1 MEKNSKKHLDYNKYL
16 DEIIKA
22 DIYEEI
28 EYVHYA
34 NNKHYIIVDVAR
46 IQEHDK
52 WVNAIIYKPVNGSDK
67 FVRTAEEFFK
77 KFKQVDQNLN

>member
-1 MEKNSKKHLDYNKYL
+1 MEKNSKEHLDYNKYL

-34 NNKHYIIVDVAR
+34 NNEHYIIVDVAR
-46 IQEHDK
+46 IQENDE
-52 WVNAIIYKPVNGSDK
+52 WVNAVIYKSVNGSDK